1 MRIALCALHY
11 VHCTMH
17 IALYTLHYT
26 HYTIHTA
33 KKIRWHTDKQAD
45 KQAKWHRHFLSCLSQ
60 LKITADWAVP
70 HCEFCQFPAQ
80 HLQTISSKVRS
91 VRIWQLKK
99 MFIILVITSTLLEN
113 SRFHVLKYIKA
124 SINPKVFTNL
134 PFFQEN
140 STLLPLPQA
149 SWFLI
154 ECQYLLTL
162 IF

>member
-1 MRIALCALHY
+1 MFHFHSLLFSKCYPRTKSATLQIFYAKGSPIGLH
-11 VHCTMH
+11 
-17 IALYTLHYT
+17 I
-26 HYTIHTA
+26 
-33 KKIRWHTDKQAD
+33 K
-45 KQAKWHRHFLSCLSQ
+45 
-60 LKITADWAVP
+60 KITADWAVP

-80 HLQTISSKVRS
+80 HLQTISSQVRS

-124 SINPKVFTNL
+124 SINPNVFTNL

-140 STLLPLPQA
+140 STLLPLSQA